1 MWNPWGATNRGIVCR
16 ELGVFMSN
24 VALLIASSDESF
36 REMVRDQTLNVPD
49 AKVVAEYQE
58 VAANLYIRVL
68 QDLERHHSA
77 GLVVDLSMDPEGA
90 IKAIEKVK
98 QAVPDLFVIASNF
111 HADTETVIA
120 CMRAGANEFLVQ
132 PIKRTE
138 FREALG
144 RLERAPR
151 HASAAES
158 KLGKIF
164 TFIGT
169 KGGVGTTTLAVNF
182 ASVLAQRKQSTV
194 LLDLDWVGN
203 DCAMQLGAS
212 PQYTLME
219 VAENLGRMDQA
230 LFEGVAT
237 RDPLG
242 FLLVGPPDS
251 LEQQGHFGEH
261 SLREFATFLVE
272 KYDSIVV
279 DGGRAISNELVL
291 AAAQVSQT
299 VFVVVDQEF
308 PSIRNAQ
315 RYITFLMRIGFN
327 QDQVK
332 VLVNRYSKKPNPNA
346 AKLEQI
352 QQTLNQPV
360 FYGIPP
366 SQAVIASINKAR
378 PFVANRQEAGELDR
392 IFRAFVD
399 KATGGKQAPAALAVA
414 R

>member
-1 MWNPWGATNRGIVCR
+1 MPNT
-16 ELGVFMSN
+16 
-24 VALLIASSDESF
+24 ALLVASSDEHF
-36 REMVRDQTLNVPD
+36 REMVRDQILNVPD
-49 AKVVAEYQE
+49 AKIVAEYQE

-68 QDLERHHSA
+68 QDLERHPSA

-90 IKAIEKVK
+90 VKAIEKVK

-111 HADTETVIA
+111 HADADTVIA
-120 CMRAGANEFLVQ
+120 CMRAGTNEFLLQ
-132 PIKRTE
+132 PLKRTE
-138 FREALG
+138 FRDALG

-151 HASAAES
+151 QASAAES
-158 KLGKIF
+158 KLGKVY

-194 LLDLDWVGN
+194 LIDLDWMGN

-242 FLLVGPPDS
+242 FLLVGPPDA
-251 LEQQGHFGEH
+251 LDQHGHFSEH
-261 SLREFATFLVE
+261 NLREFATFLVE

-279 DGGRAISNELVL
+279 DGGRAISNEVVL
-291 AAAQVSQT
+291 AAAQVSQM
-299 VFVVVDQEF
+299 VFIVVDQEF

-315 RYITFLMRIGFN
+315 RYITFLMRMGFN
-327 QDQVK
+327 QDQIK
-332 VLVNRYSKKPNPNA
+332 VVVNRYNKKAGPNMA
-346 AKLEQI
+346 RLEQI

-360 FYGIPP
+360 FHGIAP
-366 SQAVIASINKAR
+366 SPAVIASINKAR

-392 IFRAFVD
+392 VFRLFVD
-399 KATGGKQAPAALAVA
+399 KATGGKKNASASKTAVA
-414 R
+414 S